1 MKTPKKITTGGEEK
15 KTSAYKPIVPAVD
28 QALKLLMHLSKNTEI
43 KLTLTEICERVGIH
57 KSKGYTILNT
67 LKQYDLIQKDDRT
80 KTYCLGLG
88 IVHLAH
94 NVLDNMET
102 RDVAAPHLMALANES
117 ECTAHLLTINQD
129 MVYVVSAYE
138 GSPDIGFTLRKGFR
152 YHITHG
158 VHGKA
163 IAAFLPKEELN
174 VLLSGEPLHFYG
186 EGKPV
191 DMDRLNKELATVRE
205 NGYAYDQGVLL
216 PGITA
221 ISSPVFEKNGEIIAC
236 VLLLGV
242 FPAQGKTNYGIKVR
256 EAAKRISEVFGA
268 DTARFYRPA

>member
-1 MKTPKKITTGGEEK
+1 MKNTTKTKAADGEK
-15 KTSAYKPIVPAVD
+15 KPSAYKPIVPAVD
-28 QALKLLMHLSKNTEI
+28 QALKLLMHLAKNTEI

-67 LKQYDLIQKDDRT
+67 LKQYDLIQKDERT

-94 NVLDNMET
+94 NVLDNMEI
-102 RDVAAPHLMALANES
+102 RDVAAPHLMTLANES
-117 ECTAHLLTINQD
+117 KCTAHLLTINQD
-129 MVYVVSAYE
+129 LVYVVDAYE

-163 IAAFLPKEELN
+163 IAAFLPDGDLKD
-174 VLLSGEPLHFYG
+174 LLGGDSLHFYG

-191 DMDRLNKELATVRE
+191 DMNRLKSELTAVRE
-205 NGYAYDQGVLL
+205 NGYAYDHGILL

-221 ISSPVFEKNGEIIAC
+221 ISSPVFEKNGEIVAC

-242 FPAQGKTNYGIKVR
+242 FQDTGTTNYGIKVR

-268 DTARFYRPA
+268 DTARYYRPA

>member
-1 MKTPKKITTGGEEK
+1 MKSTSKAKIEGGDKKP
-15 KTSAYKPIVPAVD
+15 SAYKPIVPAVD
-28 QALKLLMHLSKNTEI
+28 QALKLLMHLAKNTEI

-67 LKQYDLIQKDDRT
+67 LKQYDLIQKDERT
-80 KTYCLGLG
+80 KTYGLGLG

-94 NVLDNMET
+94 NVLDNMEI
-102 RDVAAPHLMALANES
+102 RDVAAPYLVKLANES
-117 ECTAHLLTINQD
+117 KCTAHLLTINQD

-163 IAAFLPKEELN
+163 IAAFLPAEELRN
-174 VLLSGEPLHFYG
+174 LLSGESLHFYG

-191 DMDRLNKELATVRE
+191 DMNRLNKELATVRE
-205 NGYAYDQGVLL
+205 NGYAYDQGILL

-221 ISSPVFEKNGEIIAC
+221 ISSPVFEKQGEIIAC

-242 FPAQGKTNYGIKVR
+242 FPDPGKTNYGIKVR

-268 DTARFYRPA
+268 DTARFYRPV

>member
-1 MKTPKKITTGGEEK
+1 MSNSIKSAAAGEEK
-15 KTSAYKPIVPAVD
+15 KPSAYKPIVPAVD
-28 QALKLLMHLSKNTEI
+28 QALKLLMHLAKNTEI

-94 NVLDNMET
+94 NVLDNMEI
-102 RDVAAPHLMALANES
+102 RDVAAPYLVELANES
-117 ECTAHLLTINQD
+117 KCTAHLLTINQD
-129 MVYVVSAYE
+129 MVYVVSAHE

-163 IAAFLPKEELN
+163 IAAFLPEEDLTD
-174 VLLSGEPLHFYG
+174 LLSGESLHFYG

-191 DMDRLNKELATVRE
+191 DINRLKTELAAVRE
-205 NGYAYDQGVLL
+205 NGYAYDQGILL

-221 ISSPVFEKNGEIIAC
+221 ISSPVFEKNGEIVAC

-242 FPAQGKTNYGIKVR
+242 FQDTGKTDYGIKVR
-256 EAAKRISEVFGA
+256 EAAKRISEVFGT
-268 DTARFYRPA
+268 DTARYYRPV

>member
-1 MKTPKKITTGGEEK
+1 MKNTPKAKTAGSEK
-15 KTSAYKPIVPAVD
+15 KPSAYKPTVPAVD
-28 QALKLLMHLSKNTEI
+28 QALKLLMHLAKNTEI

-67 LKQYDLIQKDDRT
+67 LKQYDLIQKDERT
-80 KTYCLGLG
+80 KTYGLGLG

-94 NVLDNMET
+94 NVLDNMEI
-102 RDVAAPHLMALANES
+102 RDVAAPYLVKLANES
-117 ECTAHLLTINQD
+117 KCTAHLLTINQD

-152 YHITHG
+152 YHISHG

-163 IAAFLPKEELN
+163 IAAFLPDEELKK
-174 VLLSGEPLHFYG
+174 LLSGESLHFYG

-191 DMDRLNKELATVRE
+191 DMNRLGKELAKVRE
-205 NGYAYDQGVLL
+205 NGYAFDQGILL

-221 ISSPVFEKNGEIIAC
+221 ISSPVFEKNGEIIGC

-242 FPAQGKTNYGIKVR
+242 FKDSGSTNYGIKVR

-268 DTARFYRPA
+268 NTARYYRPG

>member
-1 MKTPKKITTGGEEK
+1 MKDTTNKKAADGVK
-15 KTSAYKPIVPAVD
+15 KPSAYKPIVPAVD
-28 QALKLLMHLSKNTEI
+28 QALKLLMHLAKNTEI

-67 LKQYDLIQKDDRT
+67 LKQYDLIQKDERT

-94 NVLDNMET
+94 NVLDNMEI
-102 RDVAAPHLMALANES
+102 RDVAAPYLMELANES
-117 ECTAHLLTINQD
+117 KCTAHLLTINQD

-163 IAAFLPKEELN
+163 IAAFLSDENLN
-174 VLLSGEPLHFYG
+174 KLLAGESLHFYG

-191 DMDRLNKELATVRE
+191 DLNRLKKELKTVKE
-205 NGYAYDQGVLL
+205 NGYAYDQGILL

-221 ISSPVFEKNGEIIAC
+221 ISSPVFEKHGEIIAC

-242 FPAQGKTNYGIKVR
+242 FPDQGKTDYGIKVR
-256 EAAKRISEVFGA
+256 EAAKRISKVFGT
-268 DTARFYRPA
+268 DTARYYRPF

>member
-1 MKTPKKITTGGEEK
+1 MKPSKKTETVPEGK

-28 QALKLLMHLSKNTEI
+28 QALKLLMHLAKNTEI

-57 KSKGYTILNT
+57 KSKGYTLLNT

-88 IVHLAH
+88 IVHLAR
-94 NVLDNMET
+94 NVLDNMEM
-102 RDVAAPHLMALANES
+102 RDVAAPYLVKLANDS
-117 ECTAHLLTINQD
+117 KCTAHLLTINQD

-152 YHITHG
+152 YPLTHG

-163 IAAFLPKEELN
+163 IAAFLSDADLRE
-174 VLLSGEPLHFYG
+174 VLSGETLHFYG

-191 DMDRLNKELATVRE
+191 DINRLKKELVTVRE
-205 NGYAYDQGVLL
+205 NGYALDQGILL

-221 ISSPVFEKNGEIIAC
+221 ISSPIFEKHGNITGC

-242 FPAQGKTNYGIKVR
+242 FPDPEKTGYGIKVR
-256 EAAKRISEVFGA
+256 EAAKRISEAFGA
-268 DTARFYRPA
+268 DTARYYRPA